1 MLNSVIEKSE
11 LIKADIQFVKVVYA
25 NFVKQSRID
34 LILQLTKFMFLRCCS
49 ACVAK

>member
-1 MLNSVIEKSE
+1 MLNSVSKKFEW
-11 LIKADIQFVKVVYA
+11 IKVAISGRAVYV

-34 LILQLTKFMFLRCCS
+34 LILQLTKLMFLSCGS